1 MIGETISHYRI
12 VEKLGGGGM
21 GVVYKAEDTSLG
33 RFVALKFLPDEVAQD
48 PQALERFRREAR
60 AASALNHANICTIYE
75 IGEHEGKRFIAMEYL
90 DGLTLKHRIA
100 GRPLEMETALA
111 LAIEIADA
119 LDAAH
124 SEGIIHRDIKPA
136 NIFVT
141 KRGHAKIL
149 DFGLAKLTASQKT
162 DTAGIEATAGVT
174 LEHLT
179 NPGSAV
185 GTVAYMSPE
194 QAKGKELDV
203 RTDLF
208 SFGAVLYE
216 MVTGA
221 VPFRGDTSAV
231 IFEAILNRDPVQ
243 PLRLNPDVPARL
255 EEIINKALEKD
266 RDLRYQHASELRS
279 DLKRVQRDS
288 GSGHRPAAQTSEAA
302 ASPAGAPQPS
312 SAAWA
317 PPASSS
323 TAFPISASSAPSQPS
338 AQSAS
343 SSSVSA
349 VARQHKLG
357 LVSILVVALALLGV
371 GGFGI
376 YILLTRSGPTPF
388 QNFTMTQI
396 TNTGKAEE
404 AAISP
409 DGKYILN
416 VQNDNG
422 LSSLWLRN
430 IPTGSDAQILPPAPA
445 VYRALT
451 FSPDG
456 NYVYFRKAGLGTQSE
471 WDVYRMPVLGGAP
484 QMVVRDVDSNLAF
497 SPDGHR
503 MAYAR
508 GNDPEV
514 GKTRL
519 LSANLDGSD
528 ETVLRIAPLNDEFS
542 RHLSWSPD
550 GRKIA
555 FSLNVKTHALGSI
568 GLFDVASKQVHSLA
582 GFDND
587 QVFEISWLPDGKWLA
602 ARFLEKGA
610 NRGRGQI
617 GLISDRGGPI
627 QPVTRDTSRYESLT
641 LSADGKVAATVQSRS
656 TGILNLLAGS
666 GAPQRNQSEAFS
678 QPHDVVSLTWMGNA
692 ALLVSDGQS
701 VRRLEKSGAVENTP
715 LSDLNSWIPGLAAC
729 GDRYVVLAWAFH
741 DGTNQ
746 VGIWRANADGSNPKQ
761 LTKDAFNIHP
771 VCSPDGK
778 WVYYYDGTPHF
789 LMRIPLDGGDPQPV
803 PASDVPHM
811 FGGGAG
817 LAISPDGKLLVFNAD
832 INMTENSQASAVSRL
847 AIVNLESPS
856 PSGPRLIAPDPRM
869 AGGPSS
875 NNFSNNLSFTPDGKS
890 IAYIIRDKGVDNI
903 FLHPLD
909 GTPGHQITNFTSDNI
924 SHFQWSPDGQTL
936 AVARFHT
943 TSDVVL
949 LREK

>member
-1 MIGETISHYRI
+1 
-12 VEKLGGGGM
+12 
-21 GVVYKAEDTSLG
+21 
-33 RFVALKFLPDEVAQD
+33 
-48 PQALERFRREAR
+48 
-60 AASALNHANICTIYE
+60 
-75 IGEHEGKRFIAMEYL
+75 
-90 DGLTLKHRIA
+90 
-100 GRPLEMETALA
+100 
-111 LAIEIADA
+111 
-119 LDAAH
+119 
-124 SEGIIHRDIKPA
+124 
-136 NIFVT
+136 
-141 KRGHAKIL
+141 
-149 DFGLAKLTASQKT
+149 
-162 DTAGIEATAGVT
+162 
-174 LEHLT
+174 
-179 NPGSAV
+179 
-185 GTVAYMSPE
+185 
-194 QAKGKELDV
+194 
-203 RTDLF
+203 
-208 SFGAVLYE
+208 
-216 MVTGA
+216 
-221 VPFRGDTSAV
+221 
-231 IFEAILNRDPVQ
+231 
-243 PLRLNPDVPARL
+243 
-255 EEIINKALEKD
+255 
-266 RDLRYQHASELRS
+266 
-279 DLKRVQRDS
+279 
-288 GSGHRPAAQTSEAA
+288 
-302 ASPAGAPQPS
+302 
-312 SAAWA
+312 
-317 PPASSS
+317 
-323 TAFPISASSAPSQPS
+323 
-338 AQSAS
+338 
-343 SSSVSA
+343 
-349 VARQHKLG
+349 
-357 LVSILVVALALLGV
+357 
-371 GGFGI
+371 
-376 YILLTRSGPTPF
+376 
-388 QNFTMTQI
+388 MTQI

-678 QPHDVVSLTWMGNA
+678 QPHDVVSLTWIGNA

-715 LSDLNSWIPGLAAC
+715 LSDLNSWIPGLAGC

-746 VGIWRANADGSNPKQ
+746 VGIWRANADGSDPKQ

-856 PSGPRLIAPDPRM
+856 ASGPRLIVPDPRM